1 MTDNNRVQGV
11 ARTRCTNPLAGARAC
26 SLLLFSLVF
35 LVLAQIAQAQSY
47 RFDAVTVEG
56 NQRIEPQT
64 ILNYAGIAG
73 GETVSAAQM
82 NAAYQR
88 IQNSGLFEEVE
99 IDPRGNTLEITVQEY
114 PTINRIGFEGNR
126 RLKDDAL
133 SDMVQSQSRRVFNPT
148 QAENDAARIAEA
160 YNQQGRLAAKV
171 TPRIIRRSDNRVDL
185 VFEIFEGGLVEIE
198 RIGFVGNR
206 AYSDYRLRRVLE
218 TKQAGLLRALIKRD
232 TLVEDRIEFDKQVL
246 TDFYQSRGY
255 VDFRITAV
263 NAELTRERDGYFITF
278 NIQEGQQFRFG
289 EITTTTDLAGVN
301 PDEYQD
307 VVKMQPGVIYS
318 PSHVDSTIER
328 MERLAIR
335 QGRNFV
341 RVEPRITRNDRDLT
355 LDVEFVL
362 TRGPRVF
369 VERIDIEGNTTTLD
383 RVIRRQFRVVE
394 GDPFNPREIRESA
407 ERIRALG
414 FFETAEVNAREGSR
428 PDQVVVNVDVQ
439 EKPTGSLSF
448 GGAYGTNNGFS
459 LLLNFKEENFMGRG
473 QRLSLSFSGAEDDKV
488 YALGFS
494 EPAFLG
500 RDLRFDLDVSY
511 RETDNDFA
519 VYDTTVI
526 RFQPG
531 VSFPVSENARMQLY
545 YKAESV
551 DITEYGTAT
560 YTLASDPPPKAV
572 YSPIISN
579 EQGEQ
584 ISSAVGYSLSYD
596 TRRTGLDPNAGV
608 LLEFG
613 QEFSGLGGDSTYLR
627 TSGKVIA
634 QTRVWNEEVT
644 LRASLEGGAINY
656 TSGNSRVTDRYLIG
670 GSQMR
675 GFEPDGIGP
684 REYAE
689 TSAAGT
695 IDDALGGNAYAV
707 ASFEAEFPLGLPS
720 EYGITG
726 GVFYDVGS
734 AWDLDVTN
742 ANTIYDDFSLRHVA
756 GVSVFWKTPVGPLRF
771 NFSNALKKEALDR
784 EQSFDLTISTR
795 F

>member
-1 MTDNNRVQGV
+1 MTDKNRVQGV
-11 ARTRCTNPLAGARAC
+11 ARTRCANPLAGARAY

-47 RFDAVTVEG
+47 RFDAVRVEG

-64 ILNYAGIAG
+64 ILNYAGIAR

-99 IDPRGNTLEITVQEY
+99 IDPRGNTLVITVQEY

-148 QAENDAARIAEA
+148 EAENDAARIAEA

-307 VVKMQPGVIYS
+307 VVKMHSGVIYS
-318 PSHVDSTIER
+318 PSHVDNTIER

-341 RVEPRITRNDRDLT
+341 RAEPRITRNDRDLT

-428 PDQVVVNVDVQ
+428 PDQVVVNVDVE

-448 GGAYGTNNGFS
+448 GGAYGTNSGFS

-473 QRLSLSFSGAEDDKV
+473 QRLSLSFSGADSDKV

-500 RDLRFDLDVSY
+500 RDLRFNLDVAY

-531 VSFPVSENARMQLY
+531 VSFPVSDNARMQLY

-551 DITEYGTAT
+551 DISD
-560 YTLASDPPPKAV
+560 YTNPYTPPPGPA
-572 YSPIISN
+572 SSIIAQ
-579 EQGEQ
+579 EAAAGQLV
-584 ISSAVGYSLSYD
+584 SSAVGYSLSYD

-613 QEFSGLGGDSTYLR
+613 QEFSGLGGDTTYLR
-627 TSGKVIA
+627 SSGKVVA

-675 GFEPDGIGP
+675 GFEPDGLGP
-684 REYAE
+684 REY
-689 TSAAGT
+689 SAGT

-742 ANTIYDDFSLRHVA
+742 ANTIYEDFSLRHVA

-771 NFSNALKKEALDR
+771 NFSNAIKKEALDR